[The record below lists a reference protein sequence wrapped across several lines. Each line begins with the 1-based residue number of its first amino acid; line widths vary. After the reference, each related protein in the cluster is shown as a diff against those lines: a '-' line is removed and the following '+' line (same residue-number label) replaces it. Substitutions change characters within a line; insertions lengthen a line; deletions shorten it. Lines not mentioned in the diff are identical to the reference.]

1 MAVQGSGGRL
11 RQRQVSRTERGS
23 GESTVGFERCLTRPT
38 PHTDENPCRV
48 EDTQVLSEALLS
60 HFAMTKDNALSC
72 HKLRDYARAG
82 LDGIVACL
90 PLHRQRPGQGE
101 AFELDLHKS
110 LADNLLGKTVVE
122 FPVVHVGLKGQD
134 PGFALVR
141 GDARGGEGQPEG
153 PEST

>member
-1 MAVQGSGGRL
+1 MSQEQQARGAGREACVHLALYRSGHHVQHCNLL
-11 RQRQVSRTERGS
+11 R
-23 GESTVGFERCLTRPT
+23 
-38 PHTDENPCRV
+38 
-48 EDTQVLSEALLS
+48 
-60 HFAMTKDNALSC
+60 LSC

-122 FPVVHVGLKGQD
+122 FPVLHVGLKGQD